1 MNKNIIKLFAI
12 LVMCFMIGS
21 VLVACGAKQGEQG
34 EQGEQGKP
42 GAEGPQGPQ
51 GPAGES
57 AFIGANGNWWVGET
71 DTGVK
76 AEPTDL
82 RDCEKHDYTID
93 EAGTLYDKENKYVL
107 SVHTKD
113 SLGCTMWVCVD
124 CGDTYLEWVDHKYV
138 AAAPVAPTC
147 TEDGYTVYSCSCGLS
162 YKDDVVPAHGHV
174 VADFVE
180 KDAVAGNSAWKLDKK
195 SADLKICDCEWERTY
210 TTYCSECGLDFH
222 KAGTAAGHKWGG
234 WELSK
239 NTSGMPDCEWI
250 PVYIRH
256 CTVCSVL
263 GEDHDNCLDAKEE
276 GTPKAH
282 DYKVISVKNA
292 TCTEDGE
299 TVSECSMCKKTKTE
313 SIPKAQG
320 HKEVVDAAVAPTCTT
335 TGLTAGKHC
344 SVCNAVLVAQEVV
357 PALGHKF
364 NTNDKNNYVVELPT
378 EEKEGK
384 ISVKCITCNVIV
396 KEIVLPKLNTTD
408 YKKETTNDLCAD
420 KKDIYTKEIT
430 VDANNKI
437 TITVTVNDKYEH
449 TAAPAKAECQ
459 KVEGQDKWYYV
470 YKCGNCGLW
479 IVAYYDAK

>member
-57 AFIGANGNWWVGET
+57 AFIGSNGNWWVGET

-76 AEPTDL
+76 ATPSDL
-82 RDCEKHDYTID
+82 RDCEEHDYTID
-93 EAGTLYDKENKYVL
+93 EAGSLYDKENKYVL

-113 SLGCTMWVCVD
+113 SLGCTLWVCVD
-124 CGDTYLEWVDHKYV
+124 CEDAYLEWVDHKYV
-138 AAAPVAPTC
+138 AGAPVAPTC
-147 TEDGYTVYSCSCGLS
+147 TEDGYTVYSCSCGNS

-180 KDAVAGNSAWKLDKK
+180 ADALAGKSEWKLDKNEL
-195 SADLKICDCEWERTY
+195 DICDCEWDRTY

-222 KAGTAAGHKWGG
+222 KAGTVAGHKWGEY
-234 WELSK
+234 ELSK

-250 PVYIRH
+250 PVYIAH

-263 GEDHDNCLDAKEE
+263 GEEHDDCLDAKEE
-276 GTPKAH
+276 GQPKAH
-282 DYKVISVKNA
+282 NYVVISEKKA

-299 TVSECSMCKKTKTE
+299 TVSECTMCKGTKTE

-320 HKEVVDAAVAPTCTT
+320 HKAGAAATCT
-335 TGLTAGKHC
+335 APQ
-344 SVCNAVLVAQEVV
+344 VCTECNEVLK
-357 PALGHKF
+357 PALGHDVDANSK
-364 NTNDKNNYVVELPT
+364 TSYELPT
-378 EEKEGK
+378 EEKAGK
-384 ISVKCITCNVIV
+384 LYVECDRCH
-396 KEIVLPKLNTTD
+396 EICQEIDLPKLNDKDYDKTTTD
-408 YKKETTNDLCAD
+408 GLCAD
-420 KKDIYTKEIT
+420 KKDIYVKVIEL
-430 VDANNKI
+430 DANNKI
-437 TITVTVNDKYEH
+437 TVKFEVNDKYEH
-449 TAAPAKAECQ
+449 TDAPAKELCQ

-470 YKCGNCGLW
+470 YKCGNCSLW